1 MTSEARPGFGDV
13 DRELIDLAVVYALDA
28 VSDAERRDIESRVAE
43 AAPEV
48 AAAFA
53 RETAAVRETMA
64 VVSASTATEPPAGL
78 RERLLDAIAA
88 ESGPQAPPV
97 APISLDE
104 RRGRRRNFL
113 LAAAAALLV
122 AVGGFAVVAQLQEGT
137 APTSAQVFA
146 AEDVRTTSGEIEGGG
161 VATVVYS
168 KEADAG
174 VLVMNNVA
182 PPAEGSVYQMWLIT
196 PEGPSPRASWTPR
209 RWRRP
214 PRPSSRV
221 SGIRPPWH
229 SASNRRAGRRSRR
242 RSSPNCRWADPGDG
256 IARTSRRLSAVP
268 IGPVRS
274 EGSARWR
281 GRTPP
286 RSVAHRCAR
295 VRSSPGTARTPIR

>member
-122 AVGGFAVVAQLQEGT
+122 AGGGFAVVAQLQEGT

-196 PEGPSPRASWTPR
+196 PEGPESAGIMDAEAVAPSTTAVLEGVGHSTALAFSIE
-209 RWRRP
+209 P
-214 PRPSSRV
+214 P
-221 SGIRPPWH
+221 G
-229 SASNRRAGRRSRR
+229 
-242 RSSPNCRWADPGDG
+242 
-256 IARTSRRLSAVP
+256 
-268 IGPVRS
+268 
-274 EGSARWR
+274 GSAQPTQIFAQLPL
-281 GRTPP
+281 G
-286 RSVAHRCAR
+286 
-295 VRSSPGTARTPIR
+295 